1 MKLSSGLNRELLG
14 NFVLDEDGLRRIVGV
29 MQTKAAT
36 MPLKTAIVLVVN
48 REDDRFYET
57 LNVEDVLSDP
67 NTAGHL
73 IKILTIELRVDDP
86 TFSAQPWA
94 QNWLAKVVYSSTRKS
109 QIQINV
115 NSEDKTWALMLA
127 DELEPQIRRTR
138 SSDRISTTILILFF
152 LALGIFSGTSARNLL
167 PVFGISN
174 SMIDKVVLA
183 IGGVTFLLIMNA
195 PDDRPTWLTHF
206 AGPQTAFNWGDS
218 TKTYNAAVER
228 QKNFFWVVIV
238 GLIVSVVS
246 TVYTTYALPVIATS
260 SKPSSGASAP

>member
-36 MPLKTAIVLVVN
+36 LPLKTAIVLLVN

-73 IKILTIELRVDDP
+73 IKILAIELRIDDP
-86 TFSAQPWA
+86 TFSAQPWS
-94 QNWLAKVVYSSTRKS
+94 QNWLAKVVYSSARKS

-127 DELEPQIRRTR
+127 DELEPQVRRTR
-138 SSDRISTTILILFF
+138 SSDRISTTILIFFF
-152 LALGIFSGTSARNLL
+152 LALGIFFGT
-167 PVFGISN
+167 
-174 SMIDKVVLA
+174 K
-183 IGGVTFLLIMNA
+183 IGRAHV
-195 PDDRPTWLTHF
+195 
-206 AGPQTAFNWGDS
+206 
-218 TKTYNAAVER
+218 
-228 QKNFFWVVIV
+228 
-238 GLIVSVVS
+238 
-246 TVYTTYALPVIATS
+246 
-260 SKPSSGASAP
+260 